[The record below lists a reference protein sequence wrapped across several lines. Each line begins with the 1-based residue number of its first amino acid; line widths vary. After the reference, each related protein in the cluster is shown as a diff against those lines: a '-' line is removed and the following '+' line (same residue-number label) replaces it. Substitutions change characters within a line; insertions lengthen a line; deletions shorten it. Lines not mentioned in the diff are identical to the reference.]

1 MKLRN
6 NLKKG
11 SVIFLL
17 VICFLFLSFSS
28 VEAQQCQTGGGCNCP
43 GGCGQAVY
51 PPDRQEYCPCGDW
64 SCCGGGGGGS
74 SNNFSCLNNNCRDVG
89 NGDYSS
95 NSCNGNCGIRCT
107 LTPLGSSNSASRTSN
122 TRSCDIGLGVGN
134 PNNPSSYRIECS
146 AEGNTE
152 GYTRNWQFSEISSD
166 NVGKREC
173 NFSSNSTPTCP
184 GVFRDGGNITMT
196 SNTSTNGNKSIF
208 SADVS
213 ITWPEGI
220 EYSFNPISFIVT
232 DKPER
237 CTVENSNCKLLNTV
251 QIVDTK
257 GPTLSRN
264 FEIESASSFIVE
276 YKATDARDIKS
287 HSYFCGPGAFSEAT
301 GGTYTPGT
309 YPYVSEYRQ
318 DESTVM
324 TGYPGSNF
332 VTNYQTDPSSTL
344 FSCPNVNSTTDSFNA
359 LGNNSANFYQ
369 KRTFSE
375 SGTAEGKTLKV
386 TGNTDSRRIK
396 YSLKDVF
403 SGQAKPVE
411 IGFGNGKDG
420 SEFGK
425 WYAEDAWC
433 NVSSDQLPKGVTVGN
448 PWLQTKNGNTY
459 IKGKTN
465 KSSLNYTINRIT
477 PTCTSYFSSQSGKQS
492 CPERND
498 DFGSTYLFSSN
509 EFSTGP
515 LPNSLYA
522 SKNGMKATDYE
533 RENLS
538 SMYDKVTKMVT
549 DSMEKTSSPLLADTS
564 CIGDTND
571 GNLRVYNIL
580 STVSYNNSN
589 GNLLSLLRSS
599 SVSDST
605 RSRCTTGMQAYF
617 IKGDL
622 NLDGSFTVNNPG
634 IVLVSGNIN
643 INADIKKLGGAGVN
657 SRGLILV
664 SHGNINILPSSY
676 KSLNN
681 KKVEANE
688 FEYPL
693 YDTIEAFL
701 ISDGRIST
709 AKDTGTN
716 LVNDG
721 LKIFGGVV
729 QTGTSISDDN
739 YDPIFNRDLVLLQN
753 LIAPSEQIV
762 FDPSIEDIFSS
773 VLYSK
778 GILFS
783 IRESK

>member
-11 SVIFLL
+11 SLIALL
-17 VICFLFLSFSS
+17 VIGILFLSFST
-28 VEAQQCQTGGGCNCP
+28 VEAQQCQSGGGCNCP
-43 GGCGQAVY
+43 GGCGSPVY

-64 SCCGGGGGGS
+64 SCCGGGGGS
-74 SNNFSCLNNNCRDVG
+74 SNNFSCLNNNCRDIG

-95 NSCNGNCGIRCT
+95 NSCNGNCGIKCT
-107 LTPLGSSNSASRTSN
+107 VTPVGSSNSASKNSN
-122 TRSCDIGLGVGN
+122 TKSCDIGLGVGN
-134 PNNPSSYRIECS
+134 TNNPSLYRIECS
-146 AEGNTE
+146 AEGNVE

-196 SNTSTNGNKSIF
+196 SNTSTNGNKSNF

-220 EYSFNPISFIVT
+220 EYSFNPVRFMIT

-237 CTVENSNCKLLNTV
+237 CTIENSNCKLLNTV

-276 YKATDARDIKS
+276 YKASDARDLKS
-287 HSYFCGPGAFSEAT
+287 HSYFCGPAAFSEST
-301 GGTYTPGT
+301 GGAYTPGT
-309 YPYVSEYRQ
+309 YPFVSEYRQ
-318 DESTVM
+318 NDSGVITE
-324 TGYPGSNF
+324 YPGTNF
-332 VTNYQTDPSSTL
+332 ITNYKSDTSSTL
-344 FSCPNVNSTTDSFNA
+344 FSCPDVNSTPTSFNA
-359 LGNNSANFYQ
+359 LGGNSLNYYQ
-369 KRTFSE
+369 KRTFNE

-386 TGNTDSRRIK
+386 TGNSDTRRIK
-396 YSLKDVF
+396 YSLRDVF

-411 IGFGNGKDG
+411 IGFGNGNDG
-420 SEFGK
+420 STFGK

-433 NVSSDQLPKGVTVGN
+433 NVSSDQLSKGVTVGN
-448 PWLQTKNGNTY
+448 PWVQTKSGNTY
-459 IKGKTN
+459 VKGKTN

-477 PTCTSYFSSQSGKQS
+477 DNCNTYIKGLTSAQP
-492 CPERND
+492 CPERSD
-498 DFGSTYLFSSN
+498 DYGATYLFSSN

-515 LPNSLYA
+515 LPNSLFA

-538 SMYDKVTKMVT
+538 SMYDKITKMVS
-549 DSMEKTSSPLLADTS
+549 DSMNNSSSPLLSDAG

-571 GNLRVYNIL
+571 GNLRVYNIQ
-580 STVSYNNSN
+580 SSVTYNVVN
-589 GNLLSLLRSS
+589 GNILSLLRGS

-605 RSRCTTGMQAYF
+605 RSRCLTGMQVYF
-617 IKGDL
+617 VKGDL
-622 NLDGSFTVNNPG
+622 NLEGNFSVNNPG
-634 IVLVSGNIN
+634 IVIVEGNIN
-643 INADIKKLGGAGVN
+643 INADIKKLGGTGVN
-657 SRGLILV
+657 GRGLIMV
-664 SHGNINILPSSY
+664 AGENINILPSSY
-676 KSLNN
+676 KSVNN
-681 KKVEANE
+681 RKVEANE

-701 ISDGRIST
+701 IADGKISI

-729 QTGTSISDDN
+729 QTGTSITDDN
-739 YDPIFNRDLVLLQN
+739 YDPVFNRDLVLLQN

-762 FDPSIEDIFSS
+762 YDPSIEDIFSS
-773 VLYSK
+773 VLYVK

-783 IRESK
+783 IREK

>member
-17 VICFLFLSFSS
+17 VFGILFLSFSR
-28 VEAQQCQTGGGCNCP
+28 VEAQQCNPGGGCNCP

-64 SCCGGGGGGS
+64 SCCGGGRGS

-95 NSCNGNCGIRCT
+95 NSCNGNCGIKCT
-107 LTPLGSSNSASRTSN
+107 VTPVGSSNSASRTSN

-196 SNTSTNGNKSIF
+196 SNTSSNGNKSIF
-208 SADVS
+208 SAEVN

-220 EYSFNPISFIVT
+220 EYSFNPVRFMIT
-232 DKPER
+232 DKAER

-276 YKATDARDIKS
+276 YKASDARDIKS
-287 HSYFCGPGAFSEAT
+287 HSYFCGPGAFSEST

-344 FSCPNVNSTTDSFNA
+344 FSCPNVNSTTNSFNA

-369 KRTFSE
+369 KRSFNE
-375 SGTAEGKTLKV
+375 SGTAEGKTLKI

-515 LPNSLYA
+515 LPNSLYT

-538 SMYDKVTKMVT
+538 SMYDKVIKMVT
-549 DSMEKTSSPLLADTS
+549 DSTDKTSSPFLSDTT

-571 GNLRVYNIL
+571 GNLRVYSIP
-580 STVSYNNSN
+580 SSVSYNATN
-589 GNLLSLLRSS
+589 GNLLSLLRTS
-599 SVSDST
+599 SVSGSK
-605 RSRCTTGMQAYF
+605 CTTGMQAYF
-617 IKGDL
+617 VTGDL
-622 NLDGSFTVNNPG
+622 NLDGSFSVNNPG
-634 IVLVSGNIN
+634 IVIVSGNIN
-643 INADIKKLGGAGVN
+643 INADIKKLGETGVN
-657 SRGLILV
+657 DRGLILV
-664 SHGNINILPSSY
+664 AHGNINILPSSY
-676 KSLNN
+676 KSVNN
-681 KKVEANE
+681 RKVEANE

-701 ISDGRIST
+701 ITDGRISV
-709 AKDTGTN
+709 AKDSGTN

-729 QTGTSISDDN
+729 QTGTNIEGDN
-739 YDPIFNRDLVLLQN
+739 YDPEFNRDLVLLQN

-783 IRESK
+783 IREN

>member
-1 MKLRN
+1 MKLKN
-6 NLKKG
+6 KLKKG
-11 SVIFLL
+11 SLIFLL
-17 VICFLFLSFSS
+17 VICFLFLGFSP
-28 VEAQQCQTGGGCNCP
+28 VEAQQCNPGGSCTCP
-43 GGCGQAVY
+43 GGCGSAIY

-64 SCCGGGGGGS
+64 SCCGGGGGGTR
-74 SNNFSCLNNNCRDVG
+74 NNYSCLNNTCRDIG
-89 NGDYSS
+89 DGDYSS
-95 NSCNGNCGIRCT
+95 NSCNGNCGIKCSI
-107 LTPLGSSNSASRTSN
+107 TPIGSSNSASKTSN

-134 PNNPSSYRIECS
+134 PNNPSRYHIECS
-146 AEGNTE
+146 AEGNVE

-196 SNTSTNGNKSIF
+196 SNTSENGNKSNF
-208 SADVS
+208 SADIN

-220 EYSFNPISFIVT
+220 EYSFNPIRFMIT

-276 YKATDARDIKS
+276 YKATDAKDIKS
-287 HSYFCGPGAFSEAT
+287 HSYFCGPGAFSEST

-332 VTNYQTDPSSTL
+332 VTNYQSDPSSTL
-344 FSCPNVNSTTDSFNA
+344 FSCPNVNSTSSSFNA
-359 LGNNSANFYQ
+359 LGNNASNFYQ
-369 KRTFSE
+369 KRTFNE
-375 SGTAEGKTLKV
+375 SGTAEGKILKV
-386 TGNTDSRRIK
+386 SGNTDSRRIK

-448 PWLQTKNGNTY
+448 PWVQTKNGNTY
-459 IKGKTN
+459 VKGKTN

-515 LPNSLYA
+515 LPNSLYV
-522 SKNGMKATDYE
+522 SKTGMKATDYE

-538 SMYDKVTKMVT
+538 SMYDKVTKMVS
-549 DSMEKTSSPLLADTS
+549 DSMDKTSSPFLSDST

-580 STVSYNNSN
+580 SSVSYNNN
-589 GNLLSLLRSS
+589 TGNLLSLLRSS

-605 RSRCTTGMQAYF
+605 RSKCTTGMQAYF

-622 NLDGSFTVNNPG
+622 NLDGSFSVNNPG

-643 INADIKKLGGAGVN
+643 INADIKKLGGTGVN
-657 SRGLILV
+657 DRGLILV
-664 SHGNINILPSSY
+664 AGGNINILPSSY
-676 KSLNN
+676 KSVSNR
-681 KKVEANE
+681 KVEANE

-701 ISDGRIST
+701 ITDGRISV

-729 QTGTSISDDN
+729 QSGTSITDDN
-739 YDPIFNRDLVLLQN
+739 YDPSFNRDLVLLQN